1 MRKLRFWAMAFYCI
15 LAMIGVLVIA
25 VWLTG
30 CNVYE
35 HEEVEIRRCPQ
46 VQDTI
51 LLPGWDHMER

>member
-1 MRKLRFWAMAFYCI
+1 MRKLRFWASAFYCV
-15 LAMIGVLVIA
+15 LAMIGILVIA

-35 HEEVEIRRCPQ
+35 HEEGEIIRCPQ

-51 LLPGWDHMER
+51 LLPGWDDKER

>member
-15 LAMIGVLVIA
+15 LAMIGVLAIA

-35 HEEVEIRRCPQ
+35 YEEVEVRRCPQ

-51 LLPGWDHMER
+51 LLPGWDDTEQ

>member
-15 LAMIGVLVIA
+15 LAMIGVLAIA

-35 HEEVEIRRCPQ
+35 HEEVEVRRCPQ
-46 VQDTI
+46 VLDTI
-51 LLPGWDHMER
+51 LLPGWDDTEQ

>member
-1 MRKLRFWAMAFYCI
+1 MAFYCV
-15 LAMIGVLVIA
+15 LAMIGLLVIA

-35 HEEVEIRRCPQ
+35 HQEIEIRRCPQ

-51 LLPGWDHMER
+51 LIPGWDHMER